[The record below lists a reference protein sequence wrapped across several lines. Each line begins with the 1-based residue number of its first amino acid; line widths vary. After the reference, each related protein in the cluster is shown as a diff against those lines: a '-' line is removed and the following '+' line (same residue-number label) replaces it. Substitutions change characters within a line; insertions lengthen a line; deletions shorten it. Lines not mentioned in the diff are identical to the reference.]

1 MSRFHSF
8 KDRSNRTP
16 VPNPITIT
24 VKLFAI
30 YQEAYGTSEAQWQFP
45 MGTTIGAVRDRALAE
60 HPKLEP
66 WRDRTRL
73 GLNLQFVGDDAPL
86 QNGDEV
92 VLIPPVSGG

>member
-1 MSRFHSF
+1 M
-8 KDRSNRTP
+8 DRSDRPP
-16 VPNPITIT
+16 VPDAITVT

-30 YQEAYGTSEAQWQFP
+30 YQEAYGVPEVEWQFP
-45 MGTTIGAVRDRALAE
+45 EEATVGAVRDRALTE

-73 GLNLQFVGDDAPL
+73 GLNLQFVADDTPL
-86 QNGDEV
+86 HDGDEV